1 MYSEMNAHLV
11 TLALP
16 ESLYQTAIHVA
27 ALTGKPLEAVL
38 QSGIAHALS
47 PLDDVPL
54 EEMSEL
60 AALALLDDGELWQ
73 VARSMM
79 SDADQVNLRKLT
91 ETQTERTLTT
101 TEQKH
106 QQELLDTYGRV
117 TLRKAHAYMLL
128 ARRGYRVPMQ
138 ERSS

>member
-1 MYSEMNAHLV
+1 MNAHLV
-11 TLALP
+11 TLTLP
-16 ESLYQTAIHVA
+16 ESLYQTAIRVA

-60 AALALLDDGELWQ
+60 AALALLDDAALWQ

-79 SDADQVNLRKLT
+79 SDADQVNLRKLA
-91 ETQTERTLTT
+91 ETQTERTQALIQIS
-101 TEQKH
+101 EPPK
-106 QQELLDTYGRV
+106 
-117 TLRKAHAYMLL
+117 
-128 ARRGYRVPMQ
+128 
-138 ERSS
+138 SS